1 VYANRDGKIEISGDT
16 FANAIECG
24 GEKEV
29 TLNRSYK
36 KEKRVF
42 TENYPDSIAKN
53 DVGKY

>member
-1 VYANRDGKIEISGDT
+1 MYANRDGKIEISGDT